1 MQNEKNKIVGF
12 SQDDLSLINN
22 GNKDTIKNI
31 SNPNRVGHVEDPQGN
46 VISDITPLIMVIN
59 AGGTG
64 NYWKEKVYSLI
75 SVGADPNLEVSYYNR
90 TTTAKEIAY
99 QYRDLDLY

>member
-59 AGGTG
+59 SAGQDWREIVQAMVAAGANLDMPIE
-64 NYWKEKVYSLI
+64 NYY
-75 SVGADPNLEVSYYNR
+75 GRNTNAR
-90 TTTAKEIAY
+90 EIANK
-99 QYRDLDLY
+99 YRNGL